1 MKPKVYLETTIIS
14 YFAAR
19 PSRDIEVFISQIV
32 LQEAR
37 AGDEDAIK
45 RRLEML
51 ESLPIIEV
59 NPDAVS
65 LAQALVSDGII
76 PQKAA
81 ADALHIA
88 IATVQGMDYL
98 LTWNV
103 SYPPLTPVPNLRC
116 GEADGLPAS
125 ARIVAPLRHLTL
137 SPPA

>member
-19 PSRDIEVFISQIV
+19 PSRDIVTAAHQQLTQEWWEGRKSDFEVFISQIV

-65 LAQALVSDGII
+65 LAQALVSDGIV
-76 PQKAA
+76 PQQQPTRSI
-81 ADALHIA
+81 L
-88 IATVQGMDYL
+88 
-98 LTWNV
+98 
-103 SYPPLTPVPNLRC
+103 
-116 GEADGLPAS
+116 
-125 ARIVAPLRHLTL
+125 PLRRFKEWITC
-137 SPPA
+137 